1 MAVSPQSSE
10 FSYPEKQ
17 SHRELEKAQEGK
29 AKLRKRLHQCN
40 VKKFL
45 QKLKRVV
52 MLKGVEIIEVRPA
65 YTSITGMLKYAPQV
79 SINKDIARACVRR
92 VLGFK
97 EDTSEHYEKL
107 SGIKAYLEFIL
118 KRYEEKELRE
128 LLEKETNQYKRNALE
143 SELKDEKNARK
154 LLINLYES
162 LQSEP
167 GSCEGADGRNP
178 EQEETK
184 VSQSAWQVSRVA
196 LLLLSVLGKVL
207 PRDLSPLKPISVEGG
222 GGIG

>member
-1 MAVSPQSSE
+1 MAVSPQSSG

-52 MLKGVEIIEVRPA
+52 MLKAVEIIEVRPA

-79 SINKDIARACVRR
+79 SINKDIAGACVRR

-118 KRYEEKELRE
+118 KRYEEKELKE
-128 LLEKETNQYKRNALE
+128 LLEKETNQIQK
-143 SELKDEKNARK
+143 KCFRK
-154 LLINLYES
+154 
-162 LQSEP
+162 
-167 GSCEGADGRNP
+167 
-178 EQEETK
+178 
-184 VSQSAWQVSRVA
+184 
-196 LLLLSVLGKVL
+196 
-207 PRDLSPLKPISVEGG
+207 
-222 GGIG
+222 

>member
-52 MLKGVEIIEVRPA
+52 MLKAVEIIEVRPA

-79 SINKDIARACVRR
+79 SINKDIAGARVRKM
-92 VLGFK
+92 LGFK

-118 KRYEEKELRE
+118 KRYEEKE

-167 GSCEGADGRNP
+167 GSREGADGRNP

-196 LLLLSVLGKVL
+196 LLLSVLGKVL